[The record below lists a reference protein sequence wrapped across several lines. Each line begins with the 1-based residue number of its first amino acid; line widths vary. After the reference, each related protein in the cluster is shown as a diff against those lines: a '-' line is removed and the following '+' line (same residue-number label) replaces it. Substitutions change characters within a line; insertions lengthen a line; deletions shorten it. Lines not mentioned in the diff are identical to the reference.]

1 MQSIQINNVELEDFI
16 KLKYGQDSDSLLYDF
31 MTFVRTEF
39 VGHELK
45 KGFDEVK
52 LFEAGKKSLSSVEEM
67 MLRLRS
73 AD

>member
-52 LFEAGKKSLSSVEEM
+52 LFEAGEKSLSSVEEM

>member
-1 MQSIQINNVELEDFI
+1 MQTIEINNLELEDFI
-16 KLKYGQDSDSLLYDF
+16 KLQYGQDSDSLLHDF
-31 MTFVRTEF
+31 MTFVKTEF

-52 LFEAGKKSLSSVEEM
+52 LFETGQKSLSSVEEM
-67 MLRLRS
+67 MARLRS

>member
-16 KLKYGQDSDSLLYDF
+16 KLKYGQDNDSLLYDF

-52 LFEAGKKSLSSVEEM
+52 LFEAGEKSLSSVEEM

>member
-1 MQSIQINNVELEDFI
+1 MQTIEINNLELEDFI
-16 KLKYGQDSDSLLYDF
+16 KGQYGQDSDSLLYDF

-52 LFEAGKKSLSSVEEM
+52 LFETGKKPLSSVEEM
-67 MLRLRS
+67 MARLRS
-73 AD
+73 AN